1 MDVKINTEDEMLD
14 YVNKKYLV
22 IYPDQTIKLYSSL
35 REIEKHTLI
44 SSSSISKKISSMRYG
59 NDWCICISKG
69 TKYVFYIKKLDT
81 NTSIINDVVVE
92 KTQPNNVVSS
102 TPIQLS

>member
-1 MDVKINTEDEMLD
+1 MEVRINTEDEMLD

-35 REIEKHTLI
+35 RQIEKDTLI
-44 SSSSISKKISSMRYG
+44 SSSSISKKISSLRYG

-81 NTSIINDVVVE
+81 SSSIIDLTE
-92 KTQPNNVVSS
+92 KKKELNNVVSS

>member
-22 IYPDQTIKLYSSL
+22 LYPDKTIKLYSSL
-35 REIEKHTLI
+35 REIEKDTLI

-59 NDWCICISKG
+59 NDWCICVSKG
-69 TKYVFYIKKLDT
+69 TKYIFYIKKLDT
-81 NTSIINDVVVE
+81 SSSIINDVILE
-92 KTQPNNVVSS
+92 KNKSNNIVSL
-102 TPIQLS
+102 TPTQLS

>member
-22 IYPDQTIKLYSSL
+22 IYPDQSIYIYSSL
-35 REIEKHTLI
+35 REIEKDTLI

-81 NTSIINDVVVE
+81 STSIINDVILE
-92 KTQPNNVVSS
+92 KTQSNNVVSS

>member
-1 MDVKINTEDEMLD
+1 MDVRINTEDEMLD

-35 REIEKHTLI
+35 REIEKDTLI

-59 NDWCICISKG
+59 NDWCICVSKG
-69 TKYVFYIKKLDT
+69 TKYIFYIKKLDT
-81 NTSIINDVVVE
+81 SSSIINDVILE
-92 KTQPNNVVSS
+92 KNKSNNIVSL
-102 TPIQLS
+102 TPTQLS

>member
-1 MDVKINTEDEMLD
+1 MDVKISTEDEMLD
-14 YVNKKYLV
+14 YANKKYLV

-35 REIEKHTLI
+35 REIEKDTLI

-59 NDWCICISKG
+59 KDWCICISKG

-81 NTSIINDVVVE
+81 SSNQNDIIVE
-92 KTQPNNVVSS
+92 KSQSNNAVSS
-102 TPIQLS
+102 IPIQLS

>member
-1 MDVKINTEDEMLD
+1 MEVRINTEDEMLD

-35 REIEKHTLI
+35 RQIEKDTLI
-44 SSSSISKKISSMRYG
+44 SSSSISKKISSLRYG

-81 NTSIINDVVVE
+81 SSSIIDLTE
-92 KTQPNNVVSS
+92 KKKELNNVVSS
-102 TPIQLS
+102 IPNQLS

>member
-14 YVNKKYLV
+14 YANKKYLV
-22 IYPDQTIKLYSSL
+22 IYPDQTIKLYTSL
-35 REIEKHTLI
+35 REIEKDTLI
-44 SSSSISKKISSMRYG
+44 SSSSISKKISSLRYG
-59 NDWCICISKG
+59 KDWCICVSKG

-81 NTSIINDVVVE
+81 SNNSNDIIE
-92 KTQPNNVVSS
+92 KTHSNNAVSS